1 MENIQTQTYNFANEM
16 LNNFSINTTPLHFYI
31 RVFSYF
37 TELSD
42 YTVEESQI
50 ANNIYLRYIL
60 NVQDN
65 AINN

>member
-1 MENIQTQTYNFANEM
+1 M